1 MIAQKKPRV
10 MPGRR
15 KFLKAAVSG
24 AGVAALLPRVV
35 TPAVQ
40 AGYPNLAHLRAQHE
54 NAGIISPQKTY
65 RMMEWEA
72 HTPPEEHFNINLED
86 ATRAAKDADAESMMF
101 YSQDHWGY
109 AYYSS
114 DVAVRHPHLDRDIF
128 GTEVSLAHKL
138 DLSVVCYYSLQFN
151 NQIVLSHPDWGW
163 VDEKGEQHRNRWYV
177 TCLDSPYRQYVLG
190 MMNEIFSRYEVAEL
204 FLDIYGIQ
212 FSGYHSRGVN
222 LYDKSGEH
230 ILVQVLNTVEAAM
243 EGEYRGIPKVR
254 IGVDGRRLKVTRAR
268 MVWPKE
274 EELEV
279 HHRGART
286 EVVLQNPPH
295 YTALS

>member
-35 TPAVQ
+35 TSAVQ

-86 ATRAAKDADAESMMF
+86 ATRAAKDAGAESMMF

-114 DVAVRHPHLDRDIF
+114 DVAVRHPHLDRGHRRYLDGIKWDLALWEF
-128 GTEVSLAHKL
+128 GFSQFQQWAA
-138 DLSVVCYYSLQFN
+138 SIYS
-151 NQIVLSHPDWGW
+151 I
-163 VDEKGEQHRNRWYV
+163 
-177 TCLDSPYRQYVLG
+177 SPY
-190 MMNEIFSRYEVAEL
+190 
-204 FLDIYGIQ
+204 
-212 FSGYHSRGVN
+212 
-222 LYDKSGEH
+222 
-230 ILVQVLNTVEAAM
+230 LN
-243 EGEYRGIPKVR
+243 VR
-254 IGVDGRRLKVTRAR
+254 IKTLNYS
-268 MVWPKE
+268 KE
-274 EELEV
+274 KEMKKKEKC
-279 HHRGART
+279 
-286 EVVLQNPPH
+286 
-295 YTALS
+295 